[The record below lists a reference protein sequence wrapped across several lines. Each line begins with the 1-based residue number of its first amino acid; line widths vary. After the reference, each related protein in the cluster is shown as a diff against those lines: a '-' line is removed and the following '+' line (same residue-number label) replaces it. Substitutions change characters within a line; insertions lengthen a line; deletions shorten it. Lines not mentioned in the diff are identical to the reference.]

1 MDKIVLTVSGFLP
14 PRVAFAV
21 RLHGRVTEMLTQ
33 FVARRVDEVWAVSPH
48 IPAAAVNPKNFIF
61 PICLDDNQ
69 VPANARDE
77 VGYIGFPSPDHAL
90 EMLFDIA

>member
-1 MDKIVLTVSGFLP
+1 
-14 PRVAFAV
+14 
-21 RLHGRVTEMLTQ
+21 MLTR

-69 VPANARDE
+69 VPANA
-77 VGYIGFPSPDHAL
+77 G
-90 EMLFDIA
+90 MK